1 METQWY
7 LHLPMRVRSRSLAY
21 ASIPVL
27 PLVLPD
33 GRLTLCSLSMQW
45 RGLGQE
51 PSGGWLQRPQRRQE
65 RSGGPLQ
72 ARPISRYFLWSCLTD
87 AVRRRAASSR
97 TVRGTVTS
105 KTHFKILPPLYR
117 YDRRAGARHATQLHH
132 LIGAPCRF
140 AAA

>member
-1 METQWY
+1 MS
-7 LHLPMRVRSRSLAY
+7 LP
-21 ASIPVL
+21 

-33 GRLTLCSLSMQW
+33 GRLTLWSLAMQW

-87 AVRRRAASSR
+87 AVRRRAATSR
-97 TVRGTVTS
+97 TVRWTVTS
-105 KTHFKILPPLYR
+105 KTHLKILPPLYR
-117 YDRRAGARHATQLHH
+117 YDRRAGAGNATH
-132 LIGAPCRF
+132 LIHLIVDPCGI
-140 AAA
+140 AST